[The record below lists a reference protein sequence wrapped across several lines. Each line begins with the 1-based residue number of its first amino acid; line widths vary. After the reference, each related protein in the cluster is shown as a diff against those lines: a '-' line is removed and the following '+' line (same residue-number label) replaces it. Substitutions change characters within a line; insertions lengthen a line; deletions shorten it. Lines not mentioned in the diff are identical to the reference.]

1 MSTTP
6 HPDGLARVLAAV
18 LKVQPD
24 EKRAED
30 FIKSEPIA
38 AFGGMTLLQLVAEGR
53 TEAAISYV
61 ESIAT
66 GFVG

>member
-6 HPDGLARVLAAV
+6 HHEDLARVLAAV

-24 EKRAED
+24 KKRAKD
-30 FIKSEPIA
+30 FIESEPIA
-38 AFGGMTLLQLVAEGR
+38 AFSGMTLLQLTAQGR

-61 ESIAT
+61 ESIAS
-66 GFVG
+66 GFLG